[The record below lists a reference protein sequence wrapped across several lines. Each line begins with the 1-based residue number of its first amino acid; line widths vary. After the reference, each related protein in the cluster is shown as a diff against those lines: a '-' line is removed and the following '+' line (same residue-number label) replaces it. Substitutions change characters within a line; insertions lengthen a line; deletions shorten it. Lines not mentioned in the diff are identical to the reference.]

1 MTSPSKIFSRPLL
14 VVATLA
20 LGSGLA
26 LAQYD
31 ARGQGDPAPDDSAAA
46 DDPYA
51 YPDFDRP
58 QRAYPRR
65 DVPPDEQDYGGGY
78 EAAPQDLRGPPQ
90 RRPRVASLP
99 PDADPAYSTAL
110 DYDAEVDR
118 NIATRA
124 RVEDLTSQPS
134 GVITIDTQARKL
146 YLSLGHGEA
155 YEYGVGVGRE
165 GFAWKGAAQVGR
177 KAYWPGW
184 TPPKEMLLRRPDL
197 PKHMEG
203 GIDNPLG
210 ARALYLFNGKKDTM
224 FRIHGTN
231 EPDTIG
237 QAVSSGCIRM
247 LNADVI
253 DLYNRVGKGT
263 RVVVR

>member
-1 MTSPSKIFSRPLL
+1 MKTPNKQLL
-14 VVATLA
+14 LLLSAVTLT
-20 LGSGLA
+20 LGSFSA
-26 LAQYD
+26 SAQYD
-31 ARGQGDPAPDDSAAA
+31 ARGYGDPAPEDPAWA

-51 YPDFDRP
+51 YPDYDRP
-58 QRAYPRR
+58 QRAYPHR
-65 DVPPDEQDYGGGY
+65 DIAPDEPGYGGN
-78 EAAPQDLRGPPQ
+78 EPSPRDLRPSQQ
-90 RRPRVASLP
+90 RAPRVASLP
-99 PDADPAYSTAL
+99 PDADPAYSTPL
-110 DYDAEVDR
+110 DYDADVDP
-118 NIATRA
+118 NVATRA
-124 RVEDLTSQPS
+124 RVEDPTGQSA
-134 GVITIDTQARKL
+134 GVITIDTQTRKL

-184 TPPKEMLLRRPDL
+184 TPPKDMLLRRPDL
-197 PKHMEG
+197 PRHMAG

-253 DLYNRVGKGT
+253 DLYGRVGKGT

>member
-1 MTSPSKIFSRPLL
+1 MMPERKPAFLLL
-14 VVATLA
+14 VVVVALA
-20 LGSGLA
+20 FGSEA
-26 LAQYD
+26 VLAQYD
-31 ARGQGDPAPDDSAAA
+31 ARAQGEAAPDNSAWGE
-46 DDPYA
+46 DPYS
-51 YPDFDRP
+51 YPDYDRP

-65 DVPPDEQDYGGGY
+65 DVAPDEVDFGGAG
-78 EAAPQDLRGPPQ
+78 AAPRDLAPPSQ
-90 RRPRVASLP
+90 KRPRVASLP
-99 PDADPAYSTAL
+99 SDADPAYSTAL
-110 DYDAEVDR
+110 DYDAEVDP
-118 NIATRA
+118 NMATRA
-124 RVEDLTSQPS
+124 RVEDPTGQSA

-146 YLSLGHGEA
+146 YLSLGNGEA
-155 YEYGVGVGRE
+155 HEYGVGVGRE
-165 GFAWKGAAQVGR
+165 GFAWKGAAQIGR

-184 TPPKEMLLRRPDL
+184 TPPREMLLRRPDL
-197 PKHMEG
+197 PRHMEG